1 MAAFRRSLGTL
12 SVDMRSLDGINND
25 QHLFAVV
32 SLCSGKRGG
41 IEDLHTHKHGY
52 VTQHIL

>member
-12 SVDMRSLDGINND
+12 PVDMRSLDGINTD

-32 SLCSGKRGG
+32 SCVRGNVEG
-41 IEDLHTHKHGY
+41 LRNCTHTH
-52 VTQHIL
+52 TQAE